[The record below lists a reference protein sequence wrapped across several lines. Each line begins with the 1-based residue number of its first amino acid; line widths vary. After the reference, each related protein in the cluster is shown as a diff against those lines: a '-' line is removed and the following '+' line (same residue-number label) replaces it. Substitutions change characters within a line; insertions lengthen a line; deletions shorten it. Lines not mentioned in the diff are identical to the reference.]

1 MKTIATILAASSLA
15 LSGMSFAEEEK
26 VLNVYNWSD
35 YIAEDTLEKFTAET
49 GIKVIYDVFD
59 DNGVLEAKLL
69 SGKTGYDIV
78 VPSSAFL
85 ARQIKAGVFRPLD
98 RSKIPNYKNLD
109 PVLMKKLEN
118 ADPGN
123 QYSIPYLWGTTGLGI
138 NLEAVKKAL
147 GDDVPLDSWD
157 LLLDPKYVSK
167 LKSCGVTMLDAA
179 DEVIPA
185 VLNYMGEDPNSMDA
199 ALMQGKVQDKLLE
212 VRPFIRYF
220 HSSQYINGL
229 ANGDICLALG
239 WSGDVIQAAGRAEEA
254 DNGIEVV
261 YVIPKEGA
269 GMWFD
274 MLAIPKDAD
283 HPENAY
289 KFLNFLL
296 RPDIM
301 ADITN
306 YVWYPNAVPASK
318 EFIDAEIL
326 EDTTVY
332 PSPAVAEKLYT
343 FVITP
348 PKIDRVQT
356 RIWTK
361 VKAAK

>member
-1 MKTIATILAASSLA
+1 MKTIASLIAAASLA
-15 LSGMSFAEEEK
+15 LSGASLAEEEK
-26 VLNVYNWSD
+26 ILNVYNWSD

-49 GIKVIYDVFD
+49 GIKVTYDVFD

-85 ARQIKAGVFRPLD
+85 ARQIKAGVFQPID

-109 PVLMKKLEN
+109 PKLMKKLEN

-138 NLEAVKKAL
+138 NVNAVKKAL
-147 GDDVPLDSWD
+147 GDDAPIDSWD
-157 LLLDPKYVSK
+157 LLFDPKYVSK
-167 LKSCGVTMLDAA
+167 LKSCGVTMLDAP

-185 VLNYMGEDPNSMDA
+185 TLNYLGEDPNSLDA
-199 ALMQGKVQDKLLE
+199 ALMQGKVKDKLLE
-212 VRPFIRYF
+212 IRPFVRYF

-239 WSGDVIQAAGRAEEA
+239 WSGDVIQAAERAEEA
-254 DNGIEVV
+254 ENGVEIV

-283 HPENAY
+283 HPENAH
-289 KFLNFLL
+289 KFLSFLL
-296 RPDIM
+296 RPEIM

-306 YVWYPNAVPASK
+306 YVWYPNAVPPSK
-318 EFIDAEIL
+318 EFIDEEIL
-326 EDTTVY
+326 EDATVY
-332 PSPAVAEKLYT
+332 PTPEVEEKLYT
-343 FVITP
+343 FVVTP

-356 RIWTK
+356 RIWTG
-361 VKAAK
+361 VKSAR

>member
-1 MKTIATILAASSLA
+1 MKTIATLLAATTLA
-15 LSGMSFAEEEK
+15 LSGVSLAEEEK
-26 VLNVYNWSD
+26 ILNVYNWSD
-35 YIAEDTLEKFTAET
+35 YIAEDTLKKFTAET
-49 GIKVIYDVFD
+49 GIKVTYDVFD

-85 ARQIKAGVFRPLD
+85 ARQIKAGVFQPLD

-109 PVLMKKLEN
+109 AKLMKKLEN

-138 NLEAVKKAL
+138 NVNAVKKAL
-147 GDDVPLDSWD
+147 GDDAPMDSWD
-157 LLLDPKYVSK
+157 LLFDPKYVSK
-167 LKSCGVTMLDAA
+167 LKSCGVTMLDAP

-185 VLNYMGEDPNSMDA
+185 TLNYLGEDPNSLDV

-212 VRPFIRYF
+212 IRPFVRYF

-239 WSGDVIQAAGRAEEA
+239 WSGDVIQAAERAEEA
-254 DNGIEVV
+254 ENGVEIV

-283 HPENAY
+283 HPENAH
-289 KFLNFLL
+289 KFLDFLL
-296 RPDIM
+296 RPEIM

-306 YVWYPNAVPASK
+306 YVWYPNAVPPSK
-318 EFIDAEIL
+318 EFIDGEIL

-332 PSPAVAEKLYT
+332 PTPEVEEKLYT
-343 FVITP
+343 FVVTP

-356 RIWTK
+356 RIWTG
-361 VKAAK
+361 VKSAK

>member
-1 MKTIATILAASSLA
+1 MKTIARLIAASSLA
-15 LSGMSFAEEEK
+15 LSGVSLAEEEK
-26 VLNVYNWSD
+26 ILNVYNWSD

-49 GIKVIYDVFD
+49 GIKVTYDVFD

-123 QYSIPYLWGTTGLGI
+123 QHSIPYLWGTTGLGI
-138 NLEAVKKAL
+138 NVQAVQKAL
-147 GDDVPLDSWD
+147 GDDAPMDSWD
-157 LLLDPKYVSK
+157 LLFDPKYVSK
-167 LKSCGVTMLDAA
+167 LKSCGVAMLDAP

-185 VLNYMGEDPNSMDA
+185 TLNYLGEDPNSLDA

-212 VRPFIRYF
+212 IRPFIRYF

-239 WSGDVIQAAGRAEEA
+239 WSGDVIQAAERAEEA
-254 DNGIEVV
+254 ENGVEVV

-283 HPENAY
+283 HPENAH

-296 RPDIM
+296 RPEIM

-306 YVWYPNAVPASK
+306 YVWYPNAVPPSK
-318 EFIDAEIL
+318 KFIEQEIV

-332 PSPAVAEKLYT
+332 PSPDVEKKLYT
-343 FVITP
+343 FVVTP

>member
-1 MKTIATILAASSLA
+1 MKTIATILAATSLA
-15 LSGMSFAEEEK
+15 FSGMSFAEEEK

-85 ARQIKAGVFRPLD
+85 ARQIKAGVFQPLD

-123 QYSIPYLWGTTGLGI
+123 KYSIPYLWGTTGLGI
-138 NLEAVKKAL
+138 NVEAVQKAL

-157 LLLDPKYVSK
+157 LLFDPKYVSK
-167 LKSCGVTMLDAA
+167 LKSCGVTMLDAP

-185 VLNYMGEDPNSMDA
+185 VLNYMGDDPNSMDA

-332 PSPAVAEKLYT
+332 PTPAVAEKLYT

-361 VKAAK
+361 VKAAQ